1 MKYLGM
7 DVHSRATVWCLLDGD
22 GEPVA
27 RGSVE
32 TNARALGHLASE
44 LSCEEEILA
53 GQEVGTMSYLVHDA
67 FVSAGV
73 RMLSFNAYR
82 LRMIASSRKKT
93 DRRDAYWIAK
103 ALASGMYPP
112 PVFIPT
118 GEVRELRAVLSRR
131 RMVHR
136 DLNRWRHRARA
147 YLRGAGQRVGP
158 GAARLQV
165 SLERRSAAPQEGEEA
180 LTAGVGLCHRQAG
193 SLALELQGIDQEI
206 QARARQ
212 IEPIRNLMTMPGV
225 GVLVGTT
232 IYAAVGEIGRFPDAK
247 SLGAYAGLVPSVRN
261 TGGKDRFGSITKEGS
276 TTLRTLL
283 VQSAHTVMHACRS
296 EGAKPLQAIGARVQT
311 SRRRRKIA
319 VVALA
324 RHILRIAY
332 YILRDGTTYDGTRL
346 GGQKPEVSPAT

>member
-7 DVHSRATVWCLLDGD
+7 DVHSKATVWCLLDGD

-32 TNARALGHLASE
+32 TNARALGHLACE

-67 FVSAGV
+67 FVAARV
-73 RMLSFNAYR
+73 RVLSFNAYR

-112 PVFIPT
+112 PVYIPT
-118 GEVRELRAVLSRR
+118 GEVRELRTLLSRR
-131 RMVHR
+131 RMVHS
-136 DLNRWRHRARA
+136 DLNRWGYRARA
-147 YLRGAGQRVGP
+147 YLRGSGQRVGP
-158 GAARLQV
+158 GASRVKV
-165 SLERRSAAPQEGEEA
+165 SLERLSAAPQEGGAA
-180 LTAGVGLCHRQAG
+180 LTEGLGLCHRQAA
-193 SLALELQGIDQEI
+193 SLALELKRIDEEI

-232 IYAAVGEIGRFPDAK
+232 IYAAVGDIGRFPDAK

-261 TGGKDRFGSITKEGS
+261 TGGNNSFGSITKEGS
-276 TTLRTLL
+276 SALRTLL
-283 VQSAHTVMHACRS
+283 VQSAHTVMNACRS

-319 VVALA
+319 AVALA
-324 RHILRIAY
+324 RHILRIAF
-332 YILRDGTTYDGTRL
+332 YILRDRTTYDGKRL
-346 GGQKPEVSPAT
+346 GGQKPEVSTAA